1 MKYLIIALLFFSKVN
16 SQNISG
22 KVEYM
27 ASVDYEVYRADQK
40 NILQKNP
47 KFVDII
53 RENLKA
59 TKNVN
64 YELIFKNNKS
74 EFNYISTLD
83 SDNLKGVN
91 YTKILAGNGGIYTSL
106 DPKII
111 LRKNRYFPEYVIK
124 EEPTEWILENTK
136 KNISGFLCYK
146 ATANRRISTSSGD
159 KNLKIIAWYTKE
171 IPVSFGPNLFSGL
184 PGLIIE
190 LTDNRGLTFEYIK
203 FSKNNINEDE
213 IIKPTGE
220 IVSNDKFQLKIKE
233 LKEKY
238 N

>member
-1 MKYLIIALLFFSKVN
+1 MKYLVIALLFFSKVN

-22 KVEYM
+22 KVEYK
-27 ASVDYEVYRADQK
+27 ASIDYEVYQEGQK

-47 KFVDII
+47 KFADII

-59 TKNVN
+59 TRDVN
-64 YELIFKNNKS
+64 YELIFNNNKS
-74 EFNYISTLD
+74 EFNYISALD
-83 SDNLKGVN
+83 SDNSNGVN
-91 YTKILAGNGGIYTSL
+91 YTKILGGNGGIYTSL

-124 EEPTEWILENTK
+124 EKPTEWILENIK
-136 KNISGFLCYK
+136 KNIAGFTCYK
-146 ATANRRISTSSGD
+146 ATATRQISTSSGD
-159 KNLKIIAWYTKE
+159 KNIKIIAWYTKE

-184 PGLIIE
+184 PGLIIK
-190 LTDNRGLTFEYIK
+190 LTDDRGLTFEYIK
-203 FSKNNINEDE
+203 FSKNKINKGE

-220 IVSNDKFQLKIKE
+220 IVSNEKFQLKIKE